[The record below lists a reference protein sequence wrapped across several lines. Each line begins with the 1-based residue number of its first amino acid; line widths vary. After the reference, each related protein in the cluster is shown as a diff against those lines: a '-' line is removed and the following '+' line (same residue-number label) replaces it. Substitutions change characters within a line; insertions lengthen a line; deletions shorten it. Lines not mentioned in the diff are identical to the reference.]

1 MFFAYTLWVIC
12 SKDVCSCIPL
22 PHMILLVD
30 NYNVLLFPV
39 DRSLSWLP
47 QTDDSSVLLLLV
59 LILLTLGVNHQ
70 LICLSVDSNPTYR
83 VLLWKHKAC

>member
-22 PHMILLVD
+22 PHMIFLVD
-30 NYNVLLFPV
+30 NYNVLLLPV
-39 DRSLSWLP
+39 DRSLSYLP
-47 QTDDSSVLLLLV
+47 HTDHSSVLLLLV
-59 LILLTLGVNHQ
+59 FILLTLGVNHQ